1 MDLESFLGFEL
12 NSGFGPFFCFYRQ
25 RIDLARF
32 MGCFLSV
39 LGQQWVENMFLSQT
53 KKPCFSGHTS
63 GRIVGLVDDASFFFL
78 EIAGANN
85 GSSAP
90 FFFVLISIFFVI

>member
-53 KKPCFSGHTS
+53 KKPCFLAT
-63 GRIVGLVDDASFFFL
+63 LVAELWAKWTMHHFFFWK
-78 EIAGANN
+78 
-85 GSSAP
+85 
-90 FFFVLISIFFVI
+90 